1 MSYSD
6 DSRIVL
12 TLDAGGTNFVFSA
25 LQGIKPI
32 ADTITLPSNGNNL
45 EKCLQGIVEG
55 FTKLGAKLK
64 GKPSA
69 ISFAFPGPADYPK
82 GIIGDLGNLPGFRG
96 GVALGPMLQE
106 KFGIPV
112 FINNDGDLFA
122 FGEAIAG
129 FLPWVNSMLKNA
141 GSPKNFYNL
150 LGVTIGTGLGGG
162 LVTNG
167 KLFTGDNSAGTE
179 VWLLR
184 DGVNPTCFAEEE
196 ISIRA
201 VQRTYHAHTR
211 KNESTL
217 LSPKEIAEIAYGNHE
232 GDMVAAKLA
241 YQSLGASLGDALA
254 NIITIT
260 DSIVVVGGG
269 LSNAYHLFAPA
280 MLAQLNGSI
289 STVTGEQVN
298 RLESKV
304 FDLENEGQCNLFVKG
319 ENRKIKVP
327 LSSKEVDYDPLKR
340 VGIGVS
346 RLGTSHAVAI
356 GAYVYAINM
365 LDHNT
370 LHSQTI

>member
-1 MSYSD
+1 MSYTD

-12 TLDAGGTNFVFSA
+12 ALDAGGTNFVFSA
-25 LQGIKPI
+25 MQGMKSI
-32 ADTITLPSNGNNL
+32 AEPITLPSNGNNL

-55 FTKLGAKLK
+55 FTELGAKLK

-69 ISFAFPGPADYPK
+69 ISFAFPGPADYPN

-106 KFGIPV
+106 TFGLPV

-129 FLPWVNSMLKNA
+129 ILPWVNNMLKNA
-141 GSPKNFYNL
+141 GSPKKFYNL
-150 LGVTIGTGLGGG
+150 LGITIGTGLGGG
-162 LVTNG
+162 LVANSR
-167 KLFTGDNSAGTE
+167 LFTGDNSAGAE
-179 VWLLR
+179 IWLMR
-184 DGVNPTCFAEEE
+184 DGVNPSCFAEEE

-217 LSPKEIAEIAYGNHE
+217 LSPKEIAEIADGNRD
-232 GDMVAAKLA
+232 GDMVAARLA
-241 YQSLGASLGDALA
+241 YQALGTSLGDVLA
-254 NIITIT
+254 NVLTIT
-260 DSIVVVGGG
+260 DSIVVIGGG

-289 STVTGEQVN
+289 STVRGEPVN
-298 RLESKV
+298 RLELKV
-304 FDLENEGQCNLFVKG
+304 FDLENEGQCNLFVRG

-340 VGIGVS
+340 VGVGIS
-346 RLGTSHAVAI
+346 HLGTSHAVAV
-356 GAYVYAINM
+356 GAYVYALNM
-365 LDHNT
+365 LDQ
-370 LHSQTI
+370 STIP